1 MDDLLLPEVDH
12 ELDDLELEPGDDANL
27 ITSVEVTN
35 EWTNFRQNFADD
47 ITMAE
52 GGVRRN
58 YTTWDD
64 EMDGALLEV
73 LVDHHN
79 NGDHSQNGWKPHVYC
94 AAIRNVK
101 EKCNKDITKDNILG
115 RLRTFDRYYEVIT
128 KILSQS
134 GFGWDWVNHKLSMD
148 SDDVWIKYVEVTII
162 ICTFMFTFLVC
173 HIVGQQLYSSP
184 VCILPANKKEKG
196 LASYKTKVVKHW
208 ESISIIY
215 SKDHA
220 NVEGAMTGAKTAVD
234 LEAEP
239 IEISP
244 EVAPKRQRTGE
255 SIMCMIGEMRATF
268 KDALKTTDPLP
279 LPKATTPAAILAA
292 LQLIPDLAEPDML
305 RSYGKLIL
313 NERLFEALMELPM
326 EMRKAWLLVLP

>member
-1 MDDLLLPEVDH
+1 MEPREA
-12 ELDDLELEPGDDANL
+12 EL
-27 ITSVEVTN
+27 S
-35 EWTNFRQNFADD
+35 
-47 ITMAE
+47 TMAE
-52 GGVRRN
+52 GVVRRN

-101 EKCNKDITKDNILG
+101 EKCNKNITKDNILG

-148 SDDVWIKYVEVTII
+148 SDDVWIKYVE
-162 ICTFMFTFLVC
+162 
-173 HIVGQQLYSSP
+173 
-184 VCILPANKKEKG
+184 ANKKEKG

-220 NVEGAMTGAKTAVD
+220 NGEGAMTGAETTAD
-234 LEAEP
+234 PEAEP

-244 EVAPKRQRTGE
+244 EVAPKRQRTCE

-326 EMRKAWLLVLP
+326 EMRKARLLVLP